1 MVLKGYISINESSL
15 KEGRGGG
22 GVRRRGRGQV
32 CMLAIK
38 LLKQMAP
45 AST

>member
-1 MVLKGYISINESSL
+1 MNLVYRKAGEKGVE
-15 KEGRGGG
+15 

-32 CMLAIK
+32 CMLVIK
-38 LLKQMAP
+38 LSKQMAP